1 VRRPSAALA
10 AGLLLCALPF
20 CAEAEAEPL
29 QLGAQ
34 VVVQGIAR
42 QVPQNA
48 RPPAPKPQGDVVEFV
63 DGSMLHGQL
72 LQMDADHGLAWE
84 NPNAKNPIHFQPG
97 HVDFIRFAHADTVNL
112 APTCHLQFANGDDL
126 FGSITSLDSDRLGVS
141 TWFGGTMT
149 IPRSAI
155 RAITFLSRNYAIL
168 YEGPYDASGWVFG
181 IANMPQSWTYQDGWF
196 TSQGTGCLGRE
207 LPLTNSSTVEF
218 DLAWN
223 GQLELDVQL
232 YTDALERMEYN
243 NGSCILQF
251 TPTQILLRQ
260 SRATGGGPRSF
271 GAAPLPDTGGK
282 NRFHVTIQCNQDERT
297 LSVFIND
304 VLAKVWK
311 DEEGFRGAGSGILF
325 QQEGFAGGSIKL
337 GNFRI
342 SQWEGGFDPDTA
354 SSATNT
360 DSIHFVNH
368 DRAAGKIMGIKDGV
382 ATLAF
387 KDTALTIPL
396 QRVTQINFAATN
408 TLTESPGPWEVRA
421 HFPGGGSLSFQL
433 EKWGDKIIS
442 GKSSIFGL
450 LAFQARAI
458 REMEFN
464 LNRPKDDGVTVATRE
479 FDDLD
484 E

>member
-1 VRRPSAALA
+1 LLA
-10 AGLLLCALPF
+10 VFLVCGLPL
-20 CAEAEAEPL
+20 CAEADGL
-29 QLGAQ
+29 QLDAP
-34 VVVQGIAR
+34 VVVQGNGLIAARSAR
-42 QVPQNA
+42 Q
-48 RPPAPKPQGDVVEFV
+48 PAAKPQGDVVEFV

-72 LQMDADHGLAWE
+72 QEMDVDHGLAWE
-84 NPNAKNPIHFQPG
+84 NPEAKNPIHFQPG
-97 HVDFIRFAHADTVNL
+97 HIDFIRFARADTMNL

-126 FGSITSLDSDRLGVS
+126 FGSITSLDSDRLGLS

-155 RAITFLSRNYAIL
+155 RAITFLSKNYAIL

-181 IANMPQSWTYQDGWF
+181 IANMPQSWTYQDGCF
-196 TSQGTGCLGRE
+196 TSQGTGTLGRD
-207 LPLTNSSTVEF
+207 LSLTNSSTVEF
-218 DLAWN
+218 DLGWSGALD
-223 GQLELDVQL
+223 LEVQL
-232 YTDALERMEYN
+232 YTDALERMEYH
-243 NGSCILQF
+243 NGSYVLQF
-251 TPTQILLRQ
+251 TPNQILLRQ
-260 SRATGGGPRSF
+260 PRNTGAPRSF

-282 NRFHVTIQCNQDERT
+282 NRFRVAIQCNQDEGT
-297 LSVFIND
+297 LSVFVNNL
-304 VLAKVWK
+304 LARVWK
-311 DEEGFRGAGSGILF
+311 DDAGFRAAGSGILF
-325 QQEGFAGGSIKL
+325 QQEGMAGGTLKM

-342 SQWEGGFDPDTA
+342 SQWEGSYDPDTTL
-354 SSATNT
+354 SATNA

-368 DRAAGKIMGIKDGV
+368 DRAVGKIAAIKDGKV
-382 ATLAF
+382 TLAF
-387 KDTALTIPL
+387 GETALNIPL
-396 QRVTQINFAATN
+396 QRVTQINFATTN
-408 TLTESPGPWEVRA
+408 ALVESSGPWEVRA

-479 FDDLD
+479 FEDLD